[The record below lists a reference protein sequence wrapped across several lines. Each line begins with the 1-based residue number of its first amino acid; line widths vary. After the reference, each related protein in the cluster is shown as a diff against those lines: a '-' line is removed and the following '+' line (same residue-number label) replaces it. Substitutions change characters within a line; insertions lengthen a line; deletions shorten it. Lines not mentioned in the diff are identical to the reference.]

1 MTKCSSGKIKTL
13 LQNVMPNQRNLKL
26 ASSKE
31 GLIAMSGMG
40 LGNEVMFND
49 KGEAHQAYKFL
60 EVDECKKHH
69 SMQTTI
75 KAFVV
80 SDHTNKLVAKNEQ
93 TEKKHKHKLTSE
105 ATQNFNLP
113 SESKSEPD
121 DDQNHYQLC
130 AKNLKPIPASCNH
143 DEDEAIL
150 KLWPCQN

>member
-1 MTKCSSGKIKTL
+1 
-13 LQNVMPNQRNLKL
+13 
-26 ASSKE
+26 
-31 GLIAMSGMG
+31 MS
-40 LGNEVMFND
+40 GNEVMFND

-105 ATQNFNLP
+105 ATQNLDVILL
-113 SESKSEPD
+113 EGLIY